1 MGLRNKFD
9 VGGLGHALRDFY
21 AKSQLEMD
29 RMLKAQGHG
38 LSLPRLRLLGF
49 IAEKGQTRSVDVAEA
64 FGFAP
69 RTVTEALDGLE
80 KVGLIERK
88 ASATDRRA
96 KLIELTDAGRAA
108 LDASE
113 PAVQRFVDEV
123 FSALD
128 AGEKAALAGLLT
140 KLTDR
145 LDLMAP
151 RQDATEPS
159 R

>member
-1 MGLRNKFD
+1 M
-9 VGGLGHALRDFY
+9 
-21 AKSQLEMD
+21 KSQLEMD

-80 KVGLIERK
+80 KAGLIGRT

-96 KLIELTDAGRAA
+96 KLIALTDAGRAA

-113 PAVQRFVDEV
+113 PAVKRFVDQV
-123 FSALD
+123 FTALD
-128 AGEKAALAGLLT
+128 ASEKSALAGLLT

-145 LDLMAP
+145 LDTLAAE
-151 RQDATEPS
+151 REPA
-159 R
+159 